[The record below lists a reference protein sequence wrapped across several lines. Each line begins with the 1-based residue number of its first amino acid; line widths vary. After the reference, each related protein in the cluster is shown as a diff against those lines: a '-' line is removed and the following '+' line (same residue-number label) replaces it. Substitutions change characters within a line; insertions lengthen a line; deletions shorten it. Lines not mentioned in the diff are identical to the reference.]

1 MLLVASNQE
10 EVMKKVLS
18 YGFAAALVLFS
29 ALPALAKSYDVCL
42 DAGDDVVSGFNFAA
56 VASVFS
62 GGTLS
67 SSTSP
72 ITCPAVSDAIGTFFA
87 QGVAVS
93 ELPKASHTDSLY
105 VVWHFRINGQG
116 AFDTSG
122 PTETTAT
129 YPQTIIG
136 TTNILVAPPNGTAT
150 VTNLAPN
157 AFRITVAF

>member
-1 MLLVASNQE
+1 
-10 EVMKKVLS
+10 MKNLLS
-18 YGFAAALVLFS
+18 YGFAAALVLLTAF
-29 ALPALAKSYDVCL
+29 PAMAKSYDVCL
-42 DAGDDVVSGFNFAA
+42 DAGDDLVSGFNFVA
-56 VASVFS
+56 VASVFK

-72 ITCPAVSDAIGTFFA
+72 IACPAVSDAIGTFFA
-87 QGVAVS
+87 QGVGVS
-93 ELPKASHTDSLY
+93 ELPKASPTDSLY

-136 TTNILVAPPNGTAT
+136 STNILVSPPDGTAT
-150 VTNLAPN
+150 VTNLAAN
-157 AFRITVAF
+157 AFRITVGF